1 MNPHEKY
8 APGGCLRSLRG
19 RSASKVFRQMPF
31 TEFLQP
37 GDILRY
43 DVPQDLQ
50 LDLAVFMHD
59 DVSQALDGGPVDLR
73 CGLLPKS
80 VRQSP
85 GQLADLKNAEGYGLL
100 IVRVR

>member
-1 MNPHEKY
+1 MKNSPPE
-8 APGGCLRSLRG
+8 AASQLRG
-19 RSASKVFRQMPF
+19 RSASKVFRQMTF
-31 TEFLQP
+31 TEFLEP

-59 DVSQALDGGPVDLR
+59 DVSQALDGGPVDLG